1 MAGVRHRKV
10 KPADDGVR
18 LDRWFRKHFVALT
31 QGRLEKLLRQG
42 LVRVDGKRAKA
53 ADRVSAGQSIRV
65 PPEVPEAGAPRPTPA
80 VPENLVSQLTDAIL
94 HRDKHVLVL
103 NKPSGLAV
111 QGGSKTALHVDAA
124 LPALQ
129 FEAEEAPRLVH
140 RLDRD
145 TSGVLVLARNRKAA
159 QFLTRQ
165 FAGREAEKI
174 YWALV
179 YGCPRPARG
188 HIRVPLAKR
197 AAADGGER
205 VRPVDKNDPDAMK
218 AHTDFAE
225 IARVGQRFSWLAF
238 RPLTG
243 RTHQIRAHA
252 AAIGHPLVGDG
263 KYRVE
268 NENEDYGGILP
279 KKLHLH
285 ARSIMMPHPGGG
297 VLSCTA
303 PLRDHMEESWDM
315 LNLDPHDGED
325 PFEEAL

>member
-1 MAGVRHRKV
+1 MAGVRLVKV
-10 KPADDGVR
+10 KREDDGLR
-18 LDRWFRKHFVALT
+18 LDRWFRKHFPALT
-31 QGRLEKLLRQG
+31 QGRLEKLLRRG
-42 LVRVDGKRAKA
+42 LVRLDGKRVKA
-53 ADRVSAGQSIRV
+53 AEHVAIGQIMRV
-65 PPEVPEAGAPRPTPA
+65 PPEVPPQGAKKSERP
-80 VPENLVSQLTDAIL
+80 VSVADSVVKRLRDAII
-94 HRDKHVLVL
+94 HKDKDVLVL

-111 QGGSKTALHVDAA
+111 QGGSKTTTHIDAA

-129 FEAEEAPRLVH
+129 FDEAEPPRLVH

-165 FAGREAEKI
+165 FADRATEKI

-179 YGCPRPARG
+179 YGVPRPPCG
-188 HIRVPLAKR
+188 HIIVPLAKR

-205 VRPVDKNDPDAMK
+205 VRPVEKGDADAMK
-218 AHTDFAE
+218 AHTDYRE

-238 RPLTG
+238 RPITG

-268 NENEDYGGILP
+268 N
-279 KKLHLH
+279 
-285 ARSIMMPHPGGG
+285 
-297 VLSCTA
+297 
-303 PLRDHMEESWDM
+303 
-315 LNLDPHDGED
+315 
-325 PFEEAL
+325 